1 VGKPTLGYK
10 NTTNPFSPAKPPTST
25 SSPSLSINVIFG
37 SLSPNFIA
45 PFPPVS
51 GFADFGA
58 SASFSA
64 AAVADVSSGLDLGA
78 SVGLAEVGLAFL
90 DAGPDFGLE
99 SAGLYRSREHPV
111 PSGSSVRGKG
121 GRTLLVDP
129 GLVSSALAS
138 GAASSAIREDLREE
152 EGGGAVEAGFFGGIF
167 TSARKV
173 SCDDDGGAD
182 EWRKEDAG
190 FSVSYRRSSFW
201 GPRSGTRSLVTFARF
216 PIVSLIC
223 FDE

>member
-1 VGKPTLGYK
+1 MPGRISAWSRRVSTDHVNIRCQVGAQYG
-10 NTTNPFSPAKPPTST
+10 
-25 SSPSLSINVIFG
+25 
-37 SLSPNFIA
+37 
-45 PFPPVS
+45 
-51 GFADFGA
+51 
-58 SASFSA
+58 
-64 AAVADVSSGLDLGA
+64 
-78 SVGLAEVGLAFL
+78 
-90 DAGPDFGLE
+90 
-99 SAGLYRSREHPV
+99 
-111 PSGSSVRGKG
+111 GKG
-121 GRTLLVDP
+121 DVLC
-129 GLVSSALAS
+129 LVSSALAS

-167 TSARKV
+167 TSAGKV

-216 PIVSLIC
+216 PIASLIC

>member
-1 VGKPTLGYK
+1 
-10 NTTNPFSPAKPPTST
+10 
-25 SSPSLSINVIFG
+25 
-37 SLSPNFIA
+37 
-45 PFPPVS
+45 
-51 GFADFGA
+51 
-58 SASFSA
+58 
-64 AAVADVSSGLDLGA
+64 
-78 SVGLAEVGLAFL
+78 VGLAEVGLAFL

-167 TSARKV
+167 TSAGKV
-173 SCDDDGGAD
+173 SDDDGGAD

-190 FSVSYRRSSFW
+190 FSVSYRRSVLGSPLRHQKPGHLCPF
-201 GPRSGTRSLVTFARF
+201 PHRF
-216 PIVSLIC
+216 THLLR
-223 FDE
+223 

>member
-1 VGKPTLGYK
+1 M
-10 NTTNPFSPAKPPTST
+10 
-25 SSPSLSINVIFG
+25 
-37 SLSPNFIA
+37 
-45 PFPPVS
+45 
-51 GFADFGA
+51 
-58 SASFSA
+58 
-64 AAVADVSSGLDLGA
+64 
-78 SVGLAEVGLAFL
+78 GLAEVGLAFL

-167 TSARKV
+167 TSAGKV